1 MVHINNRKIET
12 LIYAGLWGLAILF
25 LLLNM
30 MRGRSLA
37 NLPIF
42 DSSTIGYM
50 ALNLLPFIALF
61 AINCY
66 LLIPR
71 LLKRGKYGQYFISAI
86 SLVCLI
92 WVWQRY
98 QFYELIMRFGLP
110 EHHQQPPENRPEPLM
125 PLPLFMDM
133 IYDFLIIGVNLAI
146 SLMFQHFDDRLQQ
159 ELLMKKN
166 AENQLTYLKA
176 QINPHFYMNMLNNIH
191 GMIEIDPAKA
201 QDMVIEMSGL
211 MRYTLYESSRP
222 KIGLA
227 AEIRFIRNYLDL
239 MRERYPEDAVSIKA
253 DFPAEKEMNGI
264 FVAPLLFLVFI
275 ENAFKHGISYSGRS
289 FVAICMT
296 LSEGTITF
304 RCTNSVHP
312 NQEPKSK
319 DGIGLENARQ
329 RLDII
334 YGDRYTLN
342 TEKDEDSYTVTL
354 TLPYETEHS
363 RD

>member
-71 LLKRGKYGQYFISAI
+71 LLKRGKYEQYFISAI

-98 QFYELIMRFGLP
+98 QFYELIVRFGLP
-110 EHHQQPPENRPEPLM
+110 EHHQRPPENRPEPLM

-133 IYDFLIIGVNLAI
+133 IYDFLIVGVNLAI

-227 AEIRFIRNYLDL
+227 AEIRFVRNYLDL

-289 FVAICMT
+289 FVAICMI
-296 LSEGTITF
+296 LSNATITF

-334 YGDRYTLN
+334 YGDRYSLN
-342 TEKDEDSYTVTL
+342 TEKDEDTYTITL
-354 TLPYETEHS
+354 TLPYETEHT